1 MGSGRDKRKKS
12 KGKTPGQGE
21 QKTAKKTEKNESK
34 AERRAAK
41 GIEVSVTQQSSF
53 SSHSRISTIWKASL
67 RATKAELLNKRIS
80 NSLWWRSY
88 AL

>member
-21 QKTAKKTEKNESK
+21 QKTAKKTEQNESK

-53 SSHSRISTIWKASL
+53 PSYSCASTIWKASIHT
-67 RATKAELLNKRIS
+67 TKAGLE
-80 NSLWWRSY
+80 
-88 AL
+88 